1 MFCGVFGQRGKVSP
15 LKPCFLNISPQME
28 MATAELDP
36 AKETRCEPLASRR
49 CAPDFRPSRGGR
61 AGGLEEVAQGL
72 VVVDVGK

>member
-1 MFCGVFGQRGKVSP
+1 MFCGVFGHRGKVFTPKTLLS
-15 LKPCFLNISPQME
+15 KYFPQME

-61 AGGLEEVAQGL
+61 AGGLEEVGPRL
-72 VVVDVGK
+72 GGGGCG